1 MLKKSKKGFT
11 LIELLVV
18 IAIIALL
25 ASIVLVW
32 LVNTRAQARDAKR
45 FGEAG
50 TLRTALEL
58 HYDDYGKYPVATNWI
73 KIEEDADASGPFS
86 QVMKPYLSQIPR
98 DPLYPKTEDEKVF
111 SYQYEST
118 KDEQGY
124 KIHIE
129 METGEYASYEVYT
142 GGGGEI
148 VYGGGGGGVLKFIKA
163 VGGASWDYGMSA
175 QQTLDGGY
183 IMTGWTDS
191 FGAGGGDALLVKLD
205 NAHSLSWAK
214 TVGGPNLDEPNFVRQ
229 TSDGG
234 YIAAGY
240 TNSFGA
246 GSYDFLLLK
255 FDSAGSLSWT
265 KTVGGAG
272 SDRAW
277 TVQQTSDGGYIV
289 TGSTNSFGAGGADLF
304 LVKFDS
310 GGNLSWARA
319 VGGGGGDGGYFVRQT
334 SDGGY
339 IVTGST
345 NSFGAGDYDVFLVK
359 FDSGGN
365 LSWATTVGGVGYDR
379 ATSLQQT
386 SDGGYIVAG
395 ETESF
400 GAGAADFFLI
410 KFDSGGNLS
419 WTKTIGGTG
428 EEQGYNVLL
437 TTDGG
442 YIINGLTDS
451 FGAGSV
457 DLLLV
462 KFDSTGNFIWA
473 KTAGGTNFDYSWS
486 GTKELSDGGFL
497 MSGYSGSFGAGGAD
511 FLLVKFDSEGNTCS
525 GTQSISPNIT
535 SPSPTITSPSPTVT
549 SPSPT
554 VTSPSPTVTSPSPND
569 TTVCSE

>member
-310 GGNLSWARA
+310 GGNLSWA
-319 VGGGGGDGGYFVRQT
+319 
-334 SDGGY
+334 
-339 IVTGST
+339 
-345 NSFGAGDYDVFLVK
+345 
-359 FDSGGN
+359 
-365 LSWATTVGGVGYDR
+365 TTVGGVGYDR

-535 SPSPTITSPSPTVT
+535 SPSPNIT